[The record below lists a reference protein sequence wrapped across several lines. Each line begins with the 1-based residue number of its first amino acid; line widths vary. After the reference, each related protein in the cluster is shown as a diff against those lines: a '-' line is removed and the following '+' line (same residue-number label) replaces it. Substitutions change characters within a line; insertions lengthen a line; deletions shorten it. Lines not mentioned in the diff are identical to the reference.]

1 MPTGYY
7 LTKRQRKDS
16 IMQTGIHSIHPSG
29 IVLQVKPEQGDNAS
43 LQKTM
48 HKILTIMTKLHDC
61 DPDSLLKELVVFD
74 VEYDEK
80 DVIKTTDGHIL
91 LGLTAIP
98 AEKVKYVGDF
108 SDMNAD
114 NA

>member
-29 IVLQVKPEQGDNAS
+29 IVLQVKPEQGDSAS

-48 HKILTIMTKLHDC
+48 NKVVNIMAKLHDC
-61 DPDSLLKELVVFD
+61 NPDSLLKELVVFD

-98 AEKVKYVGDF
+98 AEKVKYVSDF